1 MMRTIQLGVACMA
14 VLFATAGRS
23 EAGII
28 TFESFANAGTDY
40 DSYASP
46 FDVDG
51 YRFTGNGVGN
61 DYLIHQTGSTDF
73 AGSTALAPFRDDTHT
88 FQRIDGS
95 PFSLVSFD
103 YAETYRVFG
112 AGSVTFTGIFAGGG
126 SINKVVTNDG
136 IFGFETATFAGF
148 NNLSSVSFSFGG
160 SDDVRF
166 QLDNINVN
174 VAAVPEP
181 SSLAMF
187 GIGAGVMGLVS
198 IRRRRRERKQAATA

>member
-1 MMRTIQLGVACMA
+1 MRTIQLAVACMA

-23 EAGII
+23 EAAII
-28 TFESFANAGTDY
+28 TFESFANAGTGFDY
-40 DSYASP
+40 YASP

-51 YRFTGNGVGN
+51 YRFTGNGVGD
-61 DYLIHQTGSTDF
+61 DYLIHQTGSTHF
-73 AGSTALAPFRDDTHT
+73 AGSTALAPFAAETHT

-95 PFSLVSFD
+95 PFNLVSFD
-103 YAETYRVFG
+103 YAETYTFIG
-112 AGSVTFTGIFAGGG
+112 AGSVTFTGFFAGGG

-136 IFGFETATFAGF
+136 IFGFETATFADF
-148 NNLSSVSFSFGG
+148 NNLSSVSFSYAA
-160 SDDVRF
+160 SNAIRF

-174 VAAVPEP
+174 VAPVPEP

>member
-1 MMRTIQLGVACMA
+1 MRTIQLAVACMA

-28 TFESFANAGTDY
+28 TFESFAESGTGFL
-40 DSYASP
+40 SYRAP

-61 DYLIHQTGSTDF
+61 DYLIHRTGSTDF
-73 AGSTALAPFRDDTHT
+73 AGSTALAPFNDDTHT

-103 YAETYRVFG
+103 YAETFTSIG

-136 IFGFETATFAGF
+136 SFGFETATFAGF
-148 NNLSSVSFSFGG
+148 NNLSSVSFSFPG
-160 SDDVRF
+160 SNDVRL

-174 VAAVPEP
+174 AVPEP

-187 GIGAGVMGLVS
+187 GIGAGGMGLVS
-198 IRRRRRERKQAATA
+198 IRRRRRERKQPATA

>member
-1 MMRTIQLGVACMA
+1 MA

-28 TFESFANAGTDY
+28 TFESFANAGTGY
-40 DSYASP
+40 DLYASP

-61 DYLIHQTGSTDF
+61 DYLIHQTGSIDF
-73 AGSTALAPFRDDTHT
+73 AGSTALAPFDAETHT

-95 PFSLVSFD
+95 PFSLVSLD
-103 YAETYRVFG
+103 YVESYIALG

-148 NNLSSVSFSFGG
+148 NNLSSVSFSYPG
-160 SDDVRF
+160 SNDVRF

-187 GIGAGVMGLVS
+187 GVGAGVMGLVS